1 MRSTEKHVLMVRHP
15 VAKGHATYPVSVHTN
30 VKTAAL
36 HRARLAS
43 AVKAGDVDTVKALAP
58 SFKLTE
64 AGDLPADVKFAVVS
78 LPYEPETPA
87 VTDDSETFEF

>member
-15 VAKGHATYPVSVHTN
+15 VAKGHATYPVSVHAN

-43 AVKAGDVDTVKALAP
+43 AVKAGDGNAVKTLAP
-58 SFKLTE
+58 NFKFTE
-64 AGDLPADVKFAVVS
+64 TGDLPADVKFAIVS
-78 LPYEPETPA
+78 LPYEPEAPA
-87 VTDDSETFEF
+87 PVDDSETFEF